1 MRRTVTMTWAPSF
14 RKCSSKVETCARAW
28 RVGDK
33 CRRIS
38 CISTYAAAVSSTRN
52 VFAKKFEQLVRP
64 LCRVCG
70 QGRPVFGEFAALLE
84 KTAGGRIADRQ
95 AARLE

>member
-14 RKCSSKVETCARAW
+14 RKCSRKVETCARAW
-28 RVGDK
+28 RVAAK

-64 LCRVCG
+64 ICRRRNEPNCFG
-70 QGRPVFGEFAALLE
+70 CSGR
-84 KTAGGRIADRQ
+84 
-95 AARLE
+95 